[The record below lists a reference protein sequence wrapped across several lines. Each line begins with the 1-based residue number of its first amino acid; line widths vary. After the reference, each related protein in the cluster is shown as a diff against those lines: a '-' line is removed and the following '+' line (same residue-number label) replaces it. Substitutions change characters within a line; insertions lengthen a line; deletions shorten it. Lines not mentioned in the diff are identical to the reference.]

1 MVATR
6 TDSIDFGDA
15 PPGGGQGLAMRGQI
29 ATSLFGDVA
38 QPVCIGRFEVLEEIG
53 AGGMGVVYRAR
64 DPKLDRDAAIKVMHT
79 EQVSAR
85 GRARL
90 IREAQTLAKLNHP
103 HVVTVYEVAEH
114 EQQVFVA
121 MEFVAGGNLRDWIR
135 DDEPSRQEILARFLD
150 AGRGLAAAHDAGIVH
165 RDFKPANVL
174 LGIDG
179 RVRVA
184 DFGLA
189 RDDGS
194 RETRDSQSGGVSAS
208 QSDGLTKTGMVIGT
222 PAYMAP
228 EQWARKSITAA
239 TDQFAYC
246 MSLWEALAGVLP
258 YEHGVVRAA
267 AKSGELG
274 APRGADAIAGR
285 VRKALL
291 RGLRVDAGERW
302 PNLGALVEAL
312 EPGRAAP
319 WKGFAVVA
327 VVAGVVGAA
336 AASGGEAER
345 LSSSPCDVARSRIEK
360 VWSESESSKLRA
372 LYEDSAPFAKGSWTE
387 IETGLER
394 LVASWE
400 GAASEI
406 CRGAPPDRAAVTC
419 LEESAAELGSFTGR
433 IGDPNASVV
442 ARLPSALASLEP
454 ASRCSSPTLASAHP
468 LPPVAAPFF
477 EQVGEARASA
487 QEAALSLELGD
498 FSRAEV
504 LARKAVETA
513 RATGFQPVLAEAR
526 LVVAELEFAKGNAA
540 VAAEH
545 YQEALATAQ
554 GSRHDEAVL
563 RAVAGFLRAMAHS
576 SASSDDLKPWVS
588 LAKATFERTPRSVGL
603 ENDLNEA
610 LLDVFRLTGERDD
623 ALRLARELSQRTD
636 EETSFVA
643 RSWARRQEGHLLADL
658 GRDDE
663 AEAVYKGLLEETQ
676 ARLGVG
682 HPELAALHS
691 AIGLLHLDDPRRAAG
706 HFEQALEI
714 IRVSLGRGDIAYAR
728 HALGLAQAR
737 AGLGEL
743 DEAKALAREAADLQ
757 LRLLPAGD
765 IERNGALILLAM
777 IADSEGKHSDSLL
790 YWRQVLDVTSRE
802 KDPENYRMALN
813 NVAFW
818 LRMTGDL
825 VESRPFYAKLRD
837 ESEPGTVLR
846 DHANLGLAAY
856 ELRQQRRKDARLL
869 LISYERPSTLADVD
883 EFDLELWALKAI
895 LDGASEIEWES
906 WEKAA
911 VDLGAAWFVEEVRET
926 RRAEL

>member
-189 RDDGS
+189 RDEGS

-336 AASGGEAER
+336 AAGSTSPIQEANSRCDELRTRMDR
-345 LSSSPCDVARSRIEK
+345 L
-360 VWSESESSKLRA
+360 WSESERDRLRE
-372 LYEDSAPFAKGSWTE
+372 LHERSAPFAAASWSG
-387 IETGLER
+387 IESAIDAHTSAWLESAETVCDSGRPLDGPALECLSRSVNELRVLSERIGESDPR
-394 LVASWE
+394 LVANLP
-400 GAASEI
+400 AAATALRNPER
-406 CRGAPPDRAAVTC
+406 CRLPNIDLVVPHPHAGSSLAKEVGPVRAAVDEARI
-419 LEESAAELGSFTGR
+419 LLNLGSVSAAER
-433 IGDPNASVV
+433 V
-442 ARLPSALASLEP
+442 ANQAIDMAAEVGFEP
-454 ASRCSSPTLASAHP
+454 A
-468 LPPVAAPFF
+468 
-477 EQVGEARASA
+477 
-487 QEAALSLELGD
+487 
-498 FSRAEV
+498 
-504 LARKAVETA
+504 
-513 RATGFQPVLAEAR
+513 LAEAR
-526 LVVAELEFAKGNAA
+526 LIGADLEMARGNS
-540 VAAEH
+540 V
-545 YQEALATAQ
+545 EASAQYLDAMATAQ
-554 GSRHDEAVL
+554 ASRHDRVVLESIAGVL
-563 RAVAGFLRAMAHS
+563 RAGAFSEAPLDELRPWIRLSEATLARLG
-576 SASSDDLKPWVS
+576 SDRDLS
-588 LAKATFERTPRSVGL
+588 TRLDEAK
-603 ENDLNEA
+603 
-610 LLDVFRLTGERDD
+610 LDVLRLTGETDS
-623 ALRLARELSQRTD
+623 ALQLAQKLS
-636 EETSFVA
+636 SA
-643 RSWARRQEGHLLADL
+643 RGQPLERRRWARRQLAHLLADSGETLAADQIYSDLLDDALKRL
-658 GRDDE
+658 GSAHPE
-663 AEAVYKGLLEETQ
+663 VASLHSSLGLLHQ
-676 ARLGVG
+676 GR
-682 HPELAALHS
+682 PELAASHFQEAVRS
-691 AIGLLHLDDPRRAAG
+691 SRA
-706 HFEQALEI
+706 
-714 IRVSLGRGDIAYAR
+714 SLGDQDVAYAR
-728 HALGLAQAR
+728 SALGLAISLFS
-737 AGLGEL
+737 LGRNQ
-743 DEAKALAREAADLQ
+743 EAKVLALEVAELQ
-757 LRLLPAGD
+757 RRLLSKRDG
-765 IERNGALILLAM
+765 EQGGGLVLLAK
-777 IADSEGKHSDSLL
+777 IATAQNDLTESIS
-790 YWRQVLDVTSRE
+790 YWKQLVEVLDVDARRDTRLMAMNNIGYRYRLLGEWEKAEPFHRQVRE
-802 KDPENYRMALN
+802 HAEVGSTLYQ
-813 NVAFW
+813 
-818 LRMTGDL
+818 
-825 VESRPFYAKLRD
+825 YASL
-837 ESEPGTVLR
+837 
-846 DHANLGLAAY
+846 ALAAIQ
-856 ELRQQRRKDARLL
+856 LRRGKSEDARALV
-869 LISYERPSTLADVD
+869 VD
-883 EFDLELWALKAI
+883 LEEPALSDENTEFDLELWGVRAL
-895 LDGASEIEWES
+895 LDGATEAEWDQWGKLCVRNGRPCFAE
-906 WEKAA
+906 E
-911 VDLGAAWFVEEVRET
+911 LRGAYP
-926 RRAEL
+926 